1 MSTPQRALVLVDIQQ
16 DYFNNSPLMIRYP
29 NRVDSLAKITEA
41 IDAAAAADI
50 PVIMVQHTEGRGA
63 PVFDPD
69 SPGFA
74 VRDEVLWRRQDSW
87 KTVVKEFGSVY
98 ANTDV
103 AQWLRERNVDTV
115 TLVGYM
121 TNNCVLASAVEGEG
135 LGFSTEVLSDATGAI
150 NIANDAGFAD
160 AETVYTTLM
169 TVLNSNFAAVATTSD
184 WAAAL
189 DAGRTLPRSD
199 LGSSAIAGAEQAR
212 IVGV

>member
-74 VRDEVLWRRQDSW
+74 VRDEVLRRRQDSW

-135 LGFSTEVLSDATGAI
+135 LGFSTEVLSDATVSIRRVEGHPILPPGATDI
-150 NIANDAGFAD
+150 VSRGQGWCRWGPPAPTDYFPTDPI
-160 AETVYTTLM
+160 LL
-169 TVLNSNFAAVATTSD
+169 VLAYCEC
-184 WAAAL
+184 L
-189 DAGRTLPRSD
+189 YQPRWCY
-199 LGSSAIAGAEQAR
+199 AR
-212 IVGV
+212 CDP

>member
-1 MSTPQRALVLVDIQQ
+1 LGELMSTPQRALVLVDIQQ

-74 VRDEVLWRRQDSW
+74 VRDEVLRRRRDSW

-98 ANTDV
+98 ANTYV
-103 AQWLRERNVDTV
+103 AQRSEEHTSELQSRFD
-115 TLVGYM
+115 LV
-121 TNNCVLASAVEGEG
+121 CRL
-135 LGFSTEVLSDATGAI
+135 L
-150 NIANDAGFAD
+150 
-160 AETVYTTLM
+160 
-169 TVLNSNFAAVATTSD
+169 
-184 WAAAL
+184 L
-189 DAGRTLPRSD
+189 DKKNPA
-199 LGSSAIAGAEQAR
+199 
-212 IVGV
+212 